1 MAAEGEEDCP
11 LIRAIGPKSSLWEK
25 FKIFRFDGY
34 YAFKAKVNNKWVMCQ
49 ADLDENPLYAASENV
64 DWWETFDIKE
74 ELLMLSRAGYR

>member
-1 MAAEGEEDCP
+1 MDAEGEEDCP

-34 YAFKAKVNNKWVMCQ
+34 
-49 ADLDENPLYAASENV
+49 
-64 DWWETFDIKE
+64 TFDIKE